1 VCDACAYRSVF
12 AGGSHVALRR
22 VLRKGLFAS
31 AAGVIALMLGGSIR
45 PSAPP
50 RPAAGSISTSPPRR
64 VSTSPFQAL
73 EPAVLRLQG
82 NVDATGQGGV
92 CTGDSG
98 SPRLLNVAGH
108 DVAVAIVSTGDG
120 HFCGGANP
128 NFNYRL
134 DTPSAR
140 AFLSQ
145 FVT

>member
-1 VCDACAYRSVF
+1 
-12 AGGSHVALRR
+12 
-22 VLRKGLFAS
+22 
-31 AAGVIALMLGGSIR
+31 
-45 PSAPP
+45 
-50 RPAAGSISTSPPRR
+50 

-98 SPRLLNVAGH
+98 GPRLLNVAGH
-108 DVAVAIVSTGDG
+108 DVAVAIVSTGGG
-120 HFCGGANP
+120 HFCAGADP

-140 AFLSQ
+140 AFVSQ
-145 FVT
+145 FVTSR